1 MCYHYLYLL
10 QYCYIGETK
19 DDPRL
24 IFNVRG
30 LNDDDQERN
39 MILIQEI
46 FWQLLTKQD
55 MTVMDVQ
62 SGKPH
67 KTIQKSEINS

>member
-1 MCYHYLYLL
+1 MCYHYLL
-10 QYCYIGETK
+10 QYCYIGETE

-39 MILIQEI
+39 MIYDSYSGN
-46 FWQLLTKQD
+46 LLAALD
-55 MTVMDVQ
+55 
-62 SGKPH
+62 
-67 KTIQKSEINS
+67 KTGYDSDGCSIRKTA